1 MTTLETTTLIP
12 VLTHNGFPIPARGSI
27 CFHPALGFGE
37 VVTRSG
43 SRLRIAITEPVDGSV
58 SDSLSAVSSARA
70 SSAEIEIAGLE
81 ARMADKEDAFHGAKA
96 LVNGMIEGLIA
107 RCTEDNE
114 CIVNIDGAEG
124 FGWEFDTFAMEQPK
138 RATKKASAP
147 KPVVARKAEV
157 VELEDDT
164 RPDWIVAEMNACFG
178 DQWIPNAQA

>member
-1 MTTLETTTLIP
+1 MNLSQIQSTLIP
-12 VLTHNGFPIPARGSI
+12 VLTPNGFPIPVRGSI
-27 CFHPALGFGE
+27 CFHPSMGFGE

-58 SDSLSAVSSARA
+58 SDSLSAVSSART

-114 CIVNIDGAEG
+114 CIVNIDGAVAC
-124 FGWEFDTFAMEQPK
+124 GWEFDEFAMEQPN
-138 RATKKASAP
+138 RNIKKVKAA
-147 KPVVARKAEV
+147 KPVTVAPPVEEV
-157 VELEDDT
+157 DDSMPT
-164 RPDWIVAEMNACFG
+164 WMTDEVGECFG
-178 DQWIPNAQA
+178 DDTVWTA